1 MKKFWIKQ
9 HFCCIH
15 WPHTF
20 YKSSYEK
27 TDLFSRRQDE
37 NLHLVGENVYSLGEG
52 STGLLYG
59 HLHEPLLWLING
71 PEGLDMKAAKYNW
84 VNNRLYKGKT
94 FLCWEFWCFNTDEGR
109 ERAIWDHT
117 AHSRLKLS
125 PVWNFTHTL
134 WLMLF
139 LSTVY

>member
-1 MKKFWIKQ
+1 MKKFWRKQ

-20 YKSSYEK
+20 INPHKRKQICLAEDRMK
-27 TDLFSRRQDE
+27 TCIWWVKTFIHS
-37 NLHLVGENVYSLGEG
+37 GEG
-52 STGLLYG
+52 STGLLHG

-71 PEGLDMKAAKYNW
+71 PEGLDMKAAKYDQ
-84 VNNRLYKGKT
+84 VNQHLYKRKT
-94 FLCWEFWCFNTDEGR
+94 FLCWEFGCFNMDEGR

-125 PVWNFTHTL
+125 PVWNFTHTHG
-134 WLMLF
+134 
-139 LSTVY
+139 